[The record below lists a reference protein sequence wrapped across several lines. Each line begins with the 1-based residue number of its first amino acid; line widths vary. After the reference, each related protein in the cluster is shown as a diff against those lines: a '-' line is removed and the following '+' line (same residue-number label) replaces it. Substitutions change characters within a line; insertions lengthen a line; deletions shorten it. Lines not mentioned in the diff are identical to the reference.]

1 METIT
6 NQASVSF
13 SYEGSPLTR
22 TNNSNVV
29 THSVRDEY
37 SVLVD
42 KTSSSSSFRAGQTIT
57 YFIQVTN
64 NGCGCLGTFEISDN
78 LGNEG
83 YTTYIEG
90 SARLFINGELLE
102 ITPTGTSPLQFRI
115 TERLEQ
121 DENLYVL
128 YNVVVNENIS
138 EEVTELTNDV
148 TVRAYPCGCDCS
160 RNSNCITGSD
170 TLTIPRS
177 EFAEVTITKYASN
190 DSVCCGEELDYYITL
205 TNTGT
210 IDATEVVV
218 TDSLPTSFT
227 ATEIHMDSN
236 GEHYQFNASEYT
248 IDGANFLT
256 LPNATGRA
264 ILVPAIAPGIE
275 NTTLITIHGHM

>member
-29 THSVRDEY
+29 THSVRGEY

-57 YFIQVTN
+57 YFIKVTN
-64 NGCGCLGTFEISDN
+64 NGCGCLGTFEIRDN
-78 LGNEG
+78 LENEG

-102 ITPTGTSPLQFRI
+102 ITPAGTSPLQFRI

-121 DENLYVL
+121 DENLYIL

-138 EEVTELTNDV
+138 EEVTELTNEV
-148 TVRAYPCGCDCS
+148 TVTAYPCGCDCS
-160 RNSNCITGSD
+160 NNRNSVTGSD

-177 EFAEVTITKYASN
+177 EFAEVTITKYASD
-190 DSVCCGEELDYYITL
+190 DSICCGGELDYYITL

-210 IDATEVVV
+210 IDATDVVV
-218 TDSLPTSFT
+218 TDSLPMSFT

-236 GEHYQFNASEYT
+236 GEHYQFNPSEYT
-248 IDGANFLT
+248 IDAANFLT

-264 ILVPAIAPGIE
+264 LLVPAIAPGVE
-275 NTTLITIHGHM
+275 NTTLIRIHGHM